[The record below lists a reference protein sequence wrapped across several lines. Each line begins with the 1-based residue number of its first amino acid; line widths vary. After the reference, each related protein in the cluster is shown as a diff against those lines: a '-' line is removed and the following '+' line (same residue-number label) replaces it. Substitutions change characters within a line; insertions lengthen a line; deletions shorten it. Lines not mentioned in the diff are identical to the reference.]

1 MSARGVG
8 VDYRDFYH
16 FLEGLLDYDDW
27 LRMIDHCS
35 KHRRL
40 VRVND
45 PWSCADT
52 IHQMFRRLFERFRD
66 GRLAVSYR
74 DDGIPTVAKISE
86 MLTAAGKTV
95 EVIDIGRNQYALS
108 TRRRS
113 REVLLIAT

>member
-1 MSARGVG
+1 VG

-27 LRMIDHCS
+27 PGMIDRSS

-40 VRVND
+40 ERIND
-45 PWSCADT
+45 PWACADT
-52 IHQMFRRLFERFRD
+52 IGEMFRRLFERFHD
-66 GRLAVSYR
+66 TQLAVSYR
-74 DDGIPTVAKISE
+74 DDGIPAVVEISE
-86 MLTAAGKTV
+86 MLRATGKKV

-108 TRRRS
+108 TRKQS